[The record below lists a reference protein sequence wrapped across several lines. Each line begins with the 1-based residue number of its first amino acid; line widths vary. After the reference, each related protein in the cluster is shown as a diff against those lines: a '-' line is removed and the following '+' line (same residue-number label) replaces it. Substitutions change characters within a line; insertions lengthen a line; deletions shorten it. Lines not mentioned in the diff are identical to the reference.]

1 MFGAAKRTRRADFTK
16 HTFAGLAR
24 GTASATPFSMQ
35 TNDKDLHSAY
45 VTLSH
50 VRSII
55 ATVARRLS
63 VQGMSPEVMAEL
75 RALLV
80 AEENAKSRFTELA
93 SHKES

>member
-1 MFGAAKRTRRADFTK
+1 
-16 HTFAGLAR
+16 
-24 GTASATPFSMQ
+24 MQ

-50 VRSII
+50 VRSML

-63 VQGMSPEVMAEL
+63 VHGMSPEVMAEL
-75 RALLV
+75 NALLV

-93 SHKES
+93 AQVGQ

>member
-1 MFGAAKRTRRADFTK
+1 MFGAENHTHRADFTK
-16 HTFAGLAR
+16 HDFAGLAR

-35 TNDKDLHSAY
+35 TNNKDLHSAY

-50 VRSII
+50 VRSMI

-75 RALLV
+75 NALLL
-80 AEENAKSRFTELA
+80 AEESAKSSFTELA